1 MIAENDKHK
10 FIKLSRTTGN
20 KLALLG
26 MDIEFIGGKKV
37 ALTTPHHADEAFEY
51 FGKTLEV
58 NVMNPTTSKLLTI
71 TDEAKELD

>member
-1 MIAENDKHK
+1 MIAENDEHK
-10 FIKLSRTTGN
+10 FRKLSRTTGN

-51 FGKTLEV
+51 FGKL
-58 NVMNPTTSKLLTI
+58 
-71 TDEAKELD
+71 